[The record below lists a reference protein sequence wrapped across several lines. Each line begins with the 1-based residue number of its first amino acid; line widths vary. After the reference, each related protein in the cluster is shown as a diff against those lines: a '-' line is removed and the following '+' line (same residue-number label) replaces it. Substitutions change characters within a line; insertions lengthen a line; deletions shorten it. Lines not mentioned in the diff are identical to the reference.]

1 MCSCPDKCHQLLVQA
16 AVDRPQLVLDC
27 GEVVRA
33 FAYIIKLV
41 QRVRNYQLR
50 LIEVNWH
57 ASTSWVVIQVILV
70 LIIHQFL
77 QKCHQL
83 TLWTCSWVAWPSTYS
98 IVCAHLLCVGVETT
112 STNVSINDFFLSFG
126 FILVNITGS
135 TVQNIH
141 QLTFIYDLTV
151 HGNSFFK
158 RLEYETIFP

>member
-1 MCSCPDKCHQLLVQA
+1 MCSCPDERRQLLVQA
-16 AVDRPQLVLDC
+16 TVDCPQFVLDG

-33 FAYIIKLV
+33 LADIIKLV

-50 LIEVNWH
+50 LVEVNWH
-57 ASTSWVVIQVILV
+57 APTSWIVIEVILV
-70 LIIHQFL
+70 LVIDQLL

-83 TLWTCSWVAWPSTYS
+83 ALWTCSWVAWPSTHS
-98 IVCAHLLCVGVETT
+98 IVCAHFLCVGVETT
-112 STNVSINDFFLSFG
+112 SATASVNDFFLSFG

-151 HGNSFFK
+151 
-158 RLEYETIFP
+158 